1 MNTTLLQADTIEILR
16 RSKFCGGRLRLD
28 TRQKNRIFIDSI
40 SRNTPLENFPL
51 TWLLLLRWGALTCQL
66 LLVTAVYILFGT
78 LPPLLILT
86 LIIAFGVGINLDFH
100 VSFQKKRKSIPTDVF
115 AMVMFLDIILLTAL
129 IYFTGGPM
137 NPFTFLYLIHVS
149 LGAILMRPRWAW
161 TLAAF
166 TTILYAV
173 LFFLPDPTGTMIH
186 GATASMPASTC
197 FFPGSNSEPFRNPDL
212 ALHLQ
217 GMWLAF
223 VVTVFFIVFFVNKI
237 QLDLEGHQQTVA
249 DLQTEKN
256 RSEKLASLATL
267 AAGAAHE
274 FSTPLSTI
282 AVAAGEM
289 LTTLSKQQADPE
301 LIADVKLIRTQVDRC
316 REILYQMSADAGEH
330 LGESL
335 RLFTIK
341 ELCNEVLLWFPDHLR
356 TRINLE
362 CSIKELAIRMPFR
375 TLKRIVRGLIK
386 NALDASPDK
395 SPIWVSCRKDDR
407 YLYIEVRDQGQGMDE
422 ETLKK
427 AIEPFFTT
435 KEPGKGLGLGL
446 FLAES
451 AAERLGGF
459 FHLSSTPGQGTTAV
473 ISFSLSQI
481 QYR

>member
-1 MNTTLLQADTIEILR
+1 MNTR
-16 RSKFCGGRLRLD
+16 RKS
-28 TRQKNRIFIDSI
+28 RIFIDSI
-40 SRNTPLENFPL
+40 SRDTSSENFPL
-51 TWLLLLRWGALTCQL
+51 AWLLLLRWGALTCQV
-66 LLVTAVYILFGT
+66 LLVLAVYILFGT
-78 LPPLLILT
+78 LPPLPILS

-100 VSFQKKRKSIPTDVF
+100 ISFQKKQKSIPADVF
-115 AMVMFLDIILLTAL
+115 AMVMFLDITLLTSL

-166 TTILYAV
+166 TTILYAL
-173 LFFLPDPTGTMIH
+173 LFFLPDPSGAMVH
-186 GATASMPASTC
+186 GAPDSMPESAC
-197 FFPGSNSEPFRNPDL
+197 FFPNSQETSFKNPDL
-212 ALHLQ
+212 VLHLQ

-237 QLDLEGHQQTVA
+237 QLDLEKHQQTLVE
-249 DLQTEKN
+249 LQTEKN

-282 AVAAGEM
+282 AVATGEM
-289 LTTLSKQQADPE
+289 LSTLSKQQTDPE

-356 TRINLE
+356 TRIKLE
-362 CSIKELAIRMPFR
+362 CSIKELVIRMPFR
-375 TLKRIVRGLIK
+375 TLKRIIRGLIK
-386 NALDASPDK
+386 NALDASPDDC
-395 SPIWVSCRKDDR
+395 PILVSCRKDDR
-407 YLYIEVRDQGQGMDE
+407 FLYIEVRDQGIGMDE

-427 AIEPFFTT
+427 AIEPFYTT

-459 FHLSSTPGQGTTAV
+459 FHLSSTPGAGTTAV

-481 QYR
+481 QYG